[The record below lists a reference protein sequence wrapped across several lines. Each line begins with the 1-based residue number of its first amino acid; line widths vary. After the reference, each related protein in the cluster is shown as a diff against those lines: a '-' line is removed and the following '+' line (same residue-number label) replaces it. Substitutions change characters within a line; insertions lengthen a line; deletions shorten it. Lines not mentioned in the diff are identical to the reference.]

1 MILFLRD
8 GHRSHCPQ
16 RRVGRGV
23 GGGIAAGRAIAVAGV
38 IGWRGAALVEGEADG
53 ALAERSHHSDSQ
65 PQHGPKEYK
74 ISILSHKLMF

>member
-1 MILFLRD
+1 MT
-8 GHRSHCPQ
+8 CPLDPWVSIVP
-16 RRVGRGV
+16 RR
-23 GGGIAAGRAIAVAGV
+23 RA
-38 IGWRGAALVEGEADG
+38 AALVEGEADG

>member
-1 MILFLRD
+1 M
-8 GHRSHCPQ
+8 GQ
-16 RRVGRGV
+16 
-23 GGGIAAGRAIAVAGV
+23 AAD
-38 IGWRGAALVEGEADG
+38 AATGVEGEADG